1 MKSLFLL
8 FISLSFVA
16 CLPMN
21 LSTDESYFSQPV
33 KELPHVE
40 SSVSHNTEIDIY
52 PKTVLVVVDTKPIV
66 AEPSNTNESFVGP
79 PISIEMNNTNINVS
93 HHRKLL
99 NDDTADN
106 EDSTE
111 EDYINTDDDD
121 DEDIDTESQQR
132 HLLRSK
138 AKAPAPAPAPA
149 PKPKPA
155 PAPAPA
161 PKVKSA
167 PTPAPPAPKV
177 KSAPTPAPAPKVK
190 DNSKSKS
197 SKSSSKHNTKSTDN
211 THRHAKINDVRKQN
225 AKLVGTVSAATTKAL
240 EKREKQFNEWLVTDF
255 GVASAKFCK
264 GLGIKDKVQIYAGC
278 LEDMM
283 MTKDKKLAEES
294 AIAAEE
300 FLSKAKTTP
309 SKKFCVASG
318 DPHFTNYDGA
328 YFHLQ
333 EPGMYTIAKSADN
346 SFEVQER
353 MKKNGRN
360 VPGVPSCMTGAAV
373 KYGSL
378 TIEIDTDNYGRVLVN
393 GQSTELPQDFTLN
406 VGGASIRYGKQS
418 VEWRGEK
425 ATASGLK
432 ITGRNGFNIFIEGR
446 YCGVLEVNVPQEYF
460 GKMEGICGNA
470 DGKRDGNDFADGYGK
485 TMNVNYG
492 TKNWEMSGYGGPTS
506 PLSKWQLAWKALGT
520 DCLFKVDCEK
530 GASLRKTSVVVVPVS
545 AARKVDTPSVV
556 ASDSKQ
562 IKVIPSSSSSKAS
575 IVASASKQSSA
586 SPSSSSSK
594 ASIVASASKQS
605 SASPSSS
612 SGKAGIVASTSKQSS
627 ASVSSIGTST
637 ASAASVMASV
647 SKQSISSSKSAKG
660 VNSAHVSRTISK
672 GKTVI
677 SKHMTSIRKHI
688 NDLLSKL
695 VKEQTTELNT
705 AKKNFDFSQT
715 QADDIYKRYKLK
727 VASLNVLKQTIE
739 KLDVSIQ
746 RHFKAIEDDNA
757 YLARL
762 KLMKP
767 KFLETLNI
775 LNSHTDLAR
784 SSVEGTIV
792 RGADKDA
799 MLSILRNMNIH
810 IKSMT
815 ANVSDAFMEHYR
827 KYEKQ
832 LNVDQLAYNDVVEQL
847 RKAKIQLT
855 DNTREEKEILAE
867 YNRAID
873 VVQKLRATATL
884 TEEESQ
890 SLSGLE
896 RILKNVIE
904 NGKTTQCFT

>member
-21 LSTDESYFSQPV
+21 LSSNESYFSQPV
-33 KELPHVE
+33 RELPHVE
-40 SSVSHNTEIDIY
+40 SSVSHNTVIDIF
-52 PKTVLVVVDTKPIV
+52 PKTVFVVVDTKPII
-66 AEPSNTNESFVGP
+66 AEPANTNESFVGP
-79 PISIEMNNTNINVS
+79 PLSIEMHETNINVS
-93 HHRKLL
+93 QHRTLL
-99 NDDTADN
+99 NDETR
-106 EDSTE
+106 E
-111 EDYINTDDDD
+111 EDTNDNDETAT
-121 DEDIDTESQQR
+121 EDIDTGHQR
-132 HLLRSK
+132 RLLRSR
-138 AKAPAPAPAPA
+138 ARSPAPAPAPRHTVRPVPAPAPRPVVRSAPAPAPAPRPVVRSAPAPAPA
-149 PKPKPA
+149 PKPVVRSA

-161 PKVKSA
+161 PKTVSIHRHVKIN
-167 PTPAPPAPKV
+167 V
-177 KSAPTPAPAPKVK
+177 K
-190 DNSKSKS
+190 
-197 SKSSSKHNTKSTDN
+197 HRSTDKIR
-211 THRHAKINDVRKQN
+211 RHAKTINDARKQN

-264 GLGIKDKVQIYAGC
+264 GLGIKDKIQIYAGC

-294 AIAAEE
+294 AIATEE
-300 FLSKAKTTP
+300 FLAKATTTH

-360 VPGVPSCMTGAAV
+360 VPGVPSCITGAAV

-378 TIEIDTDNYGRVLVN
+378 TIEIDVANYGRVLIN
-393 GQSTELPQDFTLN
+393 GESTELPPDFTLN
-406 VGGASIRYGKQS
+406 VGGTAIRYGKQS

-432 ITGRNGFNIFIEGR
+432 ITGRNGFNVFIEGG

-492 TKNWEMSGYGGPTS
+492 ISKWEMSGYGGPTS
-506 PLSKWQLAWKALGT
+506 PLSKWQLAWKAIGT

-530 GASLRKTSVVVVPVS
+530 GVSLRKTVAVVAPAS
-545 AARKVDTPSVV
+545 AARKVDSPSVV

-562 IKVIPSSSSSKAS
+562 IKVGPSSSSSKAS
-575 IVASASKQSSA
+575 VVASDSKQIKVGPSSSSSKA
-586 SPSSSSSK
+586 SVVASDSKQIKVSPSSSSSK
-594 ASIVASASKQS
+594 ASKQS
-605 SASPSSS
+605 S
-612 SGKAGIVASTSKQSS
+612 VS
-627 ASVSSIGTST
+627 ASVSSSGISE
-637 ASAASVMASV
+637 ASA
-647 SKQSISSSKSAKG
+647 SKQSISSSKSSKS
-660 VNSAHVSRTISK
+660 VKSAHVSRTVSK

-688 NDLLSKL
+688 NDLLVKL
-695 VKEQTTELNT
+695 VKEQTTELNN

-727 VASLNVLKQTIE
+727 VASLDVAKKTIE
-739 KLDVSIQ
+739 KLDASIQ

-767 KFLETLNI
+767 KFLDTLNI

-815 ANVSDAFMEHYR
+815 ANVSEAFMEHYR

-832 LNVDQLAYNDVVEQL
+832 LNADQLAYNDVVEQL

-873 VVQKLRATATL
+873 VVQKLRATAKL

>member
-16 CLPMN
+16 CLPMD
-21 LSTDESYFSQPV
+21 LSAEESHFSRPV

-40 SSVSHNTEIDIY
+40 SSVSHNTAIDIQ
-52 PKTVLVVVDTKPIV
+52 PKTMPAVVDTKPLIV
-66 AEPSNTNESFVGP
+66 EPANTNESFVGP
-79 PISIEMNNTNINVS
+79 PLSIVTSDNLLDDVS
-93 HHRKLL
+93 T
-99 NDDTADN
+99 DTTI
-106 EDSTE
+106 E
-111 EDYINTDDDD
+111 D
-121 DEDIDTESQQR
+121 DESESQGR
-132 HLLRSK
+132 RLLRSR
-138 AKAPAPAPAPA
+138 ARAPAPAPAPRPVVRSA
-149 PKPKPA
+149 PAPRPVVRSAPVPA
-155 PAPAPA
+155 PASKPVVRSAPVPAPA
-161 PKVKSA
+161 PKPVVRSVPVVKIH
-167 PTPAPPAPKV
+167 V
-177 KSAPTPAPAPKVK
+177 K
-190 DNSKSKS
+190 
-197 SKSSSKHNTKSTDN
+197 HRSTN
-211 THRHAKINDVRKQN
+211 KIRRHAKAINDARKQN

-240 EKREKQFNEWLVTDF
+240 DKREKQFNEWLVTDF

-264 GLGIKDKVQIYAGC
+264 SLGIKDKIQIYAGC

-300 FLSKAKTTP
+300 FLAKAKTTP

-353 MKKNGRN
+353 MKKNGAN
-360 VPGVPSCMTGAAV
+360 VPGIPSCITGAAV

-378 TIEIDTDNYGRVLVN
+378 KIEIDVANYGRVLIN
-393 GQSTELPQDFTLN
+393 GESTELPPDFTLN
-406 VGGASIRYGKQS
+406 VGGAAIRYGKQS

-432 ITGRNGFNIFIEGR
+432 ITGRNGFNVFIEGG
-446 YCGVLEVNVPQEYF
+446 YCGVLEVNVPQEHF

-520 DCLFKVDCEK
+520 DCLFKADCEK
-530 GASLRKTSVVVVPVS
+530 GTSLRKTVVVVAPVS
-545 AARKVDTPSVV
+545 AARKVDSPSVV

-562 IKVIPSSSSSKAS
+562 IKV
-575 IVASASKQSSA
+575 

-594 ASIVASASKQS
+594 QS
-605 SASPSSS
+605 SSSNKQIKVSPSSS
-612 SGKAGIVASTSKQSS
+612 SSEGSVSSKQSIS
-627 ASVSSIGTST
+627 SNKQVKVSPSSSSSKGSVSSKQSISSNKQIKVSPSSSSSKG
-637 ASAASVMASV
+637 SVS
-647 SKQSISSSKSAKG
+647 SKQSISSSKESVSSKQIISSSKGSVSSKQSSSSKG
-660 VNSAHVSRTISK
+660 VTSTHVNRTVSK
-672 GKTVI
+672 SKTVV
-677 SKHMTSIRKHI
+677 SKHITSIRKHI
-688 NDLLSKL
+688 TDLLANL
-695 VKEQTTELNT
+695 VKEQTTELNN

-727 VASLNVLKQTIE
+727 VASLDVAKKTIE
-739 KLDVSIQ
+739 KLDASIQ
-746 RHFKAIEDDNA
+746 RHFKTIEDDNA

-767 KFLETLNI
+767 KFLDTLNI

-792 RGADKDA
+792 RGADKDV
-799 MLSILRNMNIH
+799 MISILRNMNIH

-815 ANVSDAFMEHYR
+815 ANVSDAFMAHYR
-827 KYEKQ
+827 KYETQ
-832 LNVDQLAYNDVVEQL
+832 LNTDKLAYNDVVEQL

-873 VVQKLRATATL
+873 VVQKLRTTAKL
-884 TEEESQ
+884 TEEESR

>member
-1 MKSLFLL
+1 MD
-8 FISLSFVA
+8 LSA
-16 CLPMN
+16 N
-21 LSTDESYFSQPV
+21 ESYFLQPV

-40 SSVSHNTEIDIY
+40 SSVSHNTVIDIF
-52 PKTVLVVVDTKPIV
+52 PKTVFVIVDTKPIV

-79 PISIEMNNTNINVS
+79 PISIEMNNTNITVS
-93 HHRKLL
+93 QHRNLL
-99 NDDTADN
+99 NDET
-106 EDSTE
+106 SE
-111 EDYINTDDDD
+111 EDDEIVS
-121 DEDIDTESQQR
+121 EDIDTEHQQR
-132 HLLRSK
+132 RLLRSR
-138 AKAPAPAPAPA
+138 ARAPAPAPSPVVRSAPAPAPAPS
-149 PKPKPA
+149 PVVRSA

-161 PKVKSA
+161 PRPVVRSA
-167 PTPAPPAPKV
+167 
-177 KSAPTPAPAPKVK
+177 PAPAPAPRPVVRRVPVAKIHVK
-190 DNSKSKS
+190 NR
-197 SKSSSKHNTKSTDN
+197 STDKIR
-211 THRHAKINDVRKQN
+211 RHAKAINDARKQN
-225 AKLVGTVSAATTKAL
+225 AKVVGTVSAATTKAL
-240 EKREKQFNEWLVTDF
+240 DKREKQFNDWIVTDF

-264 GLGIKDKVQIYAGC
+264 GLGIKDKIQIYAGC

-300 FLSKAKTTP
+300 FLAKAKTTP

-353 MKKNGRN
+353 MKKNGAN
-360 VPGVPSCMTGAAV
+360 VPGIPSCITGAAV

-378 TIEIDTDNYGRVLVN
+378 KIEIDVANYGRVLIN
-393 GQSTELPQDFTLN
+393 GESTELPPDFTLN
-406 VGGASIRYGKQS
+406 IGGTAIRYGKQA

-432 ITGRNGFNIFIEGR
+432 ITGRNGFNVFIEGG

-492 TKNWEMSGYGGPTS
+492 TQNWEMSGYGGPTA
-506 PLSKWQLAWKALGT
+506 PLSKWQLAWKALGNE
-520 DCLFKVDCEK
+520 CLFKADCEK
-530 GASLRKTSVVVVPVS
+530 GASLRKTVVVVAPLVS
-545 AARKVDTPSVV
+545 AARKVDSPGVVV
-556 ASDSKQ
+556 ADSKQ
-562 IKVIPSSSSSKAS
+562 IKVSSSSSSSKSSVRPSSSSS
-575 IVASASKQSSA
+575 SKSSVR
-586 SPSSSSSK
+586 PSSSSSSK
-594 ASIVASASKQS
+594 SSVRPSSSSSSKQIKVSHSSSSSKDSVSSKQS
-605 SASPSSS
+605 SRSRA
-612 SGKAGIVASTSKQSS
+612 
-627 ASVSSIGTST
+627 
-637 ASAASVMASV
+637 
-647 SKQSISSSKSAKG
+647 SKSTT
-660 VNSAHVSRTISK
+660 VSRTISK
-672 GKTVI
+672 GKKVI
-677 SKHMTSIRKHI
+677 SKHITSIRKHI
-688 NDLLSKL
+688 TDLLANL
-695 VKEQTTELNT
+695 VKEQTTELNN
-705 AKKNFDFSQT
+705 AKKNFNFSQT

-727 VASLNVLKQTIE
+727 VASLDIAKKTIE
-739 KLDVSIQ
+739 KLDASIQ
-746 RHFKAIEDDNA
+746 KHFKAIEDDNA

-767 KFLETLNI
+767 KFLDTLNI
-775 LNSHTDLAR
+775 LNSHTDMAR

-792 RGADKDA
+792 RGSDKDM

-832 LNVDQLAYNDVVEQL
+832 LNADQLAYNDVVAQL

-873 VVQKLRATATL
+873 VVQKLRTTTKL

-904 NGKTTQCFT
+904 YGKTTQCFA

>member
-21 LSTDESYFSQPV
+21 LSSNESYFSQPV
-33 KELPHVE
+33 RELPHVE
-40 SSVSHNTEIDIY
+40 SSVSHNTVIDIF
-52 PKTVLVVVDTKPIV
+52 PKTVFVIVDTKPII
-66 AEPSNTNESFVGP
+66 AEPANTNESFVGP
-79 PISIEMNNTNINVS
+79 PVSIEMNNTNITVS
-93 HHRKLL
+93 QHRNLL
-99 NDDTADN
+99 NDDMD
-106 EDSTE
+106 EDE
-111 EDYINTDDDD
+111 DEDYINISENA
-121 DEDIDTESQQR
+121 DEENIDTGNQRR
-132 HLLRSK
+132 HLLRSR
-138 AKAPAPAPAPA
+138 ARAHAPAPRPAVRPAPAPAPRPVVRSVPA
-149 PKPKPA
+149 PKPA
-155 PAPAPA
+155 PAPRPVVRSVPAPKPAPA
-161 PKVKSA
+161 PRPVVRSV
-167 PTPAPPAPKV
+167 PAPK
-177 KSAPTPAPAPKVK
+177 PAPAPKPVAKIHVK
-190 DNSKSKS
+190 
-197 SKSSSKHNTKSTDN
+197 HRSTVK
-211 THRHAKINDVRKQN
+211 TINDVRKQN
-225 AKLVGTVSAATTKAL
+225 AKFVGTVSAATTKAL
-240 EKREKQFNEWLVTDF
+240 DKREKQFNEWLVTDF

-264 GLGIKDKVQIYAGC
+264 GLGIKNKIQIYAGC

-300 FLSKAKTTP
+300 FLAKAKTTP

-353 MKKNGRN
+353 MKKNGKN
-360 VPGVPSCMTGAAV
+360 VPGIPSCITGAVV

-378 TIEIDTDNYGRVLVN
+378 TIEIDVANYGRVLIN
-393 GQSTELPQDFTLN
+393 GESTELPPDFTLN
-406 VGGASIRYGKQS
+406 IGGASIRYGKQS

-425 ATASGLK
+425 VTASGLK
-432 ITGRNGFNIFIEGR
+432 ITGRNGFNVFIEGG

-530 GASLRKTSVVVVPVS
+530 GASLRKTVVVVAPVS
-545 AARKVDTPSVV
+545 AARKVDSPSVV

-562 IKVIPSSSSSKAS
+562 IKVSSSSSSSKAS
-575 IVASASKQSSA
+575 VVASSSKQIKVSPSSSVSASVASKQSSAGASSSGTSAASKASVMASASKQSS
-586 SPSSSSSK
+586 SK
-594 ASIVASASKQS
+594 GVKSTHVAR
-605 SASPSSS
+605 
-612 SGKAGIVASTSKQSS
+612 T
-627 ASVSSIGTST
+627 
-637 ASAASVMASV
+637 V
-647 SKQSISSSKSAKG
+647 SKS
-660 VNSAHVSRTISK
+660 
-672 GKTVI
+672 KTVV
-677 SKHMTSIRKHI
+677 SKHITSIRKHI
-688 NDLLSKL
+688 TDLLSRL
-695 VKEQTTELNT
+695 AKEQTTELNN

-715 QADDIYKRYKLK
+715 QADDIYKRYKIK
-727 VASLNVLKQTIE
+727 VASLDAAKKMIE
-739 KLDVSIQ
+739 KLDASIQ

-767 KFLETLNI
+767 KFLDTLNI

-792 RGADKDA
+792 RGADKDV

-815 ANVSDAFMEHYR
+815 ANVSDAFMTHYR

-832 LNVDQLAYNDVVEQL
+832 LNADQMAYNDVVEQL

-873 VVQKLRATATL
+873 VVQKLRTTAKL